1 MNKMTYRELANEI
14 FKKGKNKMDAMEV
27 YIEKS
32 KQIQIGVF
40 EGEIDKYQIA
50 ESEGLSL
57 RGISGD
63 KMGYSYTEKVDP
75 SSIDMLVHEAY
86 ENAKYIDSV
95 DKEIIFSGSEQYKE
109 IEQHKDGLG
118 QVSLE
123 EKMQFVKK
131 LEEAAFQL
139 DERVVAVNSCIYNE
153 IESSRRLIN
162 TTGIDLED
170 KGHLAYSYISVIV
183 KEGDDTKTGMS
194 YMIAHD
200 FSAFDPKKMAEEA
213 VEEGLSMLGATPIK
227 SKEYP
232 VIFRNDVFADLFG
245 AYRSIFHAESVQK
258 GLSLLKDK
266 LGDIIASERLT
277 VVDDPFL
284 KGGFAT
290 RAFDDEGTA
299 TKLQKV
305 IDQGVLN
312 TYFYNWKTAI
322 KDGVQSTGHGHRSS
336 YKSPITTSTS
346 NLYIEA
352 GKPSFQ
358 SMIQGMDH
366 GLLITNLA
374 GLHAGLNPVSGDYS
388 LSAHGYEVEDGK
400 IKRPV
405 NQITIAGNFFEMLM
419 QIEEIG
425 NDLKF
430 NMSFIG
436 SPSIK
441 VKGVSVAG
449 E

>member
-1 MNKMTYRELANEI
+1 MTYRELANEI

-183 KEGDDTKTGMS
+183 KEEDDTKTGMS